1 MTFLKMPTHLI
12 TGSTVEHLSTLPLI
26 YKRHP
31 TVNTENIYF
40 LKQYIYIHLF
50 LLWKLMPPAIGD
62 NEAKH
67 GLLSLIERG
76 LIPTSAKIEFF
87 PVPVEAQPIKLSY
100 PDRTSN
106 KLKEISSTL
115 GNSFW
120 KAFKLYL
127 I

>member
-50 LLWKLMPPAIGD
+50 LL
-62 NEAKH
+62 
-67 GLLSLIERG
+67 
-76 LIPTSAKIEFF
+76 
-87 PVPVEAQPIKLSY
+87 
-100 PDRTSN
+100 
-106 KLKEISSTL
+106 
-115 GNSFW
+115 
-120 KAFKLYL
+120 
-127 I
+127 